1 MLKTGFLNGR
11 FCGSFAG
18 CETKVDQKTGFVKS
32 VVTFMTLKGKK
43 YRFTVTGDVA
53 DFSNV
58 APFGV
63 ITVDVTDVEIG
74 KSGEFGNY
82 GDQNFTVASMQLA
95 AATVVASDN
104 RSAASVPA
112 PEKKAA

>member
-95 AATVVASDN
+95 ASTAFASDN
-104 RSAASVPA
+104 RPASVPT